1 MAVKEPRLGTY
12 KEFTRD
18 ILPYVKD
25 LGYNCI
31 QLMAIMEHA
40 YYGSFGYQVTNF
52 FAPSSRYGNIPRSIL
67 ISSIPGSSN
76 FFKLSIRSGTRL
88 ILLTFAW
95 HIGTPE
101 DLKELID
108 TAHGM
113 GLVILLDVVHS
124 HASKNVADVS
134 QLLLPFLAL

>member
-1 MAVKEPRLGTY
+1 MAVAEARLGTY

-52 FAPSSRYGNIPRSIL
+52 FAPSSRYGKLHILSSIYIVSFAQIIL
-67 ISSIPGSSN
+67 RKISSQNKIGSS
-76 FFKLSIRSGTRL
+76 TRN
-88 ILLTFAW
+88 
-95 HIGTPE
+95 
-101 DLKELID
+101 
-108 TAHGM
+108 
-113 GLVILLDVVHS
+113 
-124 HASKNVADVS
+124 SKKR
-134 QLLLPFLAL
+134 PF